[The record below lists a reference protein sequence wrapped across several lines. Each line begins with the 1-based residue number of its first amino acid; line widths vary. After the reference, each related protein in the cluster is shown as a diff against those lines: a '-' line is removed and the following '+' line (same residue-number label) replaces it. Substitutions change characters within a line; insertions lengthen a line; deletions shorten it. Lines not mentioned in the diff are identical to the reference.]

1 MRMIVIGTVM
11 VLALSTTPALAGP
24 NGSLGL
30 YNNLINPSD
39 GSAGVVDFG
48 SLCAPVTVVFNGFL
62 GRLSLS
68 LYAELRGA
76 TVGGTAGVECYI
88 EGLETG
94 LPAGWTVAT
103 FLASGTTHVGDLVRP
118 HMSGIDTFRRD
129 TITWS
134 VTSPEDPNCQ
144 GGVHSG
150 NPSGM
155 VFVARV
161 DLTSPFGQGT
171 TFTQQNYYVRV
182 VAPNP
187 PTNPNFPCPFL
198 LQCDSP
204 IYTPF
209 CVTGGAF
216 HHHPDPSDAGRSQL
230 SDRRRGHDLEFRERT
245 VSLTGARGAS
255 S

>member
-1 MRMIVIGTVM
+1 MRMIVIGPVM
-11 VLALSTTPALAGP
+11 VLALSTTPVLAGP
-24 NGSLGL
+24 NGYL
-30 YNNLINPSD
+30 YLFNNMINPAD
-39 GSAGVVDFG
+39 GSAGAVDF
-48 SLCAPVTVVFNGFL
+48 SNICAPVTVVFNGFL
-62 GRLSLS
+62 GRLSFS

-118 HMSGIDTFRRD
+118 HASGTDTFRRD

-150 NPSGM
+150 NPRGL

-171 TFTQQNYYVRV
+171 TFTQQNYHVRV
-182 VAPNP
+182 VRPDP
-187 PTNPNFPCPFL
+187 PTNPNLLSPFL
-198 LQCDSP
+198 LQCNSP
-204 IYTPF
+204 IYTPV

-216 HHHPDPSDAGRSQL
+216 HHHPDPSDPARRSAEGGC
-230 SDRRRGHDLEFRERT
+230 SSTTLEEEQ
-245 VSLTGARGAS
+245 
-255 S
+255 